1 MNVEKRIKRLERQN
15 ERLKIALIGMGIT
28 IVITFVFVLKSS
40 VDKPDET
47 AKKVNAHPTVIT
59 ESAVTQNAEDLIAED
74 ESEIVRTKK
83 VEFIDDDGEVIA
95 ALGSNEVGDGLVM
108 TYNNKGLKL
117 AQLHAIFDEEGLVD
131 VYNLKGQRLL
141 TVKAIDGRHDGI
153 SITNG
158 NSLGLVAGHYL
169 SW

>member
-1 MNVEKRIKRLERQN
+1 MNVEKRIQRLERLN
-15 ERLKIALIGMGIT
+15 ERLKLALIGMGT
-28 IVITFVFVLKSS
+28 IIVLTFVFVLKSS

-47 AKKVNAHPTVIT
+47 AKKVNAPHPVIA
-59 ESAVTQNAEDLIAED
+59 ESAVTQNAKDLIAEE
-74 ESEIVRTKK
+74 ESEIVRMKK
-83 VEFIDDDGEVIA
+83 VEFIDDDGEAIA

-158 NSLGLVAGHYL
+158 NSLGLVAGHFL

>member
-1 MNVEKRIKRLERQN
+1 MNVENHIQRLERQN
-15 ERLKIALIGMGIT
+15 ERLKLALIGMGIT

-40 VDKPDET
+40 VNKPDET
-47 AKKVNAHPTVIT
+47 AKKVNAHPQFIS

-153 SITNG
+153 SIKNG

>member
-1 MNVEKRIKRLERQN
+1 MNVENRIQRLERQN
-15 ERLKIALIGMGIT
+15 ERLKLALIGMGIT

-47 AKKVNAHPTVIT
+47 AKKVNAHPQVIT
-59 ESAVTQNAEDLIAED
+59 GSAVTQNAEDLIAED

>member
-1 MNVEKRIKRLERQN
+1 MNVENRIQRLERQN
-15 ERLKIALIGMGIT
+15 ERLKLALIGMGIT
-28 IVITFVFVLKSS
+28 IVITFVFVLISS
-40 VDKPDET
+40 VNKPDET
-47 AKKVNAHPTVIT
+47 AKKVNAHPQVIS

>member
-15 ERLKIALIGMGIT
+15 ERLKLALIGMGIT
-28 IVITFVFVLKSS
+28 IVITFAFVLKSS
-40 VDKPDET
+40 VDKPAET
-47 AKKVNAHPTVIT
+47 AKKVNAHPTIIA
-59 ESAVTQNAEDLIAED
+59 ESALTQNAEDLIAED

-131 VYNLKGQRLL
+131 VYNFKGQRLL

-158 NSLGLVAGHYL
+158 NSLGLVAGHY
-169 SW
+169 